1 MAAMAMNPSLTIRRV
16 AILALLVS
24 PSGALAAPPEHA
36 PSELIGTWRGT
47 SVCTDRVAAPACKDE
62 VIVYDFSAGAKAD
75 TVHWK
80 ADKIV
85 EGKREPMGESDLVYD
100 GGEACWKTEFESP
113 RAHVVWCLIPKDA
126 QLKGSAWLLPKKQVV
141 RRVDAQRK

>member
-1 MAAMAMNPSLTIRRV
+1 MAMKTLPRTAVAVAV
-16 AILALLVS
+16 AILAV
-24 PSGALAAPPEHA
+24 PCGALSAPPDHA
-36 PSELIGTWRGT
+36 PAELIGTWRGT
-47 SVCTDRVAAPACKDE
+47 SVCTDRVAAPACNDE

-85 EGKREPMGESDLVYD
+85 DGKREPMGESDLVYD
-100 GGEACWKTEFESP
+100 RDEACWKTEFKSA

-126 QLKGSAWLLPKKQVV
+126 QLNGSAWLLPGKQVV
-141 RRVDAQRK
+141 RKVDAQRK